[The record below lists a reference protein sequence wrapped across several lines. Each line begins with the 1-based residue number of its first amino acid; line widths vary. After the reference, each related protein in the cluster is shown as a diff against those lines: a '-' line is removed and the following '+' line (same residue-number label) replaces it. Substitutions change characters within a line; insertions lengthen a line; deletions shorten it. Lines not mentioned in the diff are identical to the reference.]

1 MHALDRE
8 VIVSLT
14 VKENLAELE
23 SVDIRGVPT
32 CVPESAGHVFMY
44 HLSVYPITPRAVV
57 GSVRALFI

>member
-23 SVDIRGVPT
+23 SVDVCEAPT
-32 CVPESAGHVFMY
+32 CVPESAGHVFM
-44 HLSVYPITPRAVV
+44 HQLSVYPVTPRAVV
-57 GSVRALFI
+57 GSVGALFI